1 MGESA
6 VPPERLRSWLLLGLL
21 TAANPTRRREFL
33 AAYGSLKAAAKATEA
48 DWFHRRLLRAG
59 GGKDIFRPASQAG
72 GPEVQATV
80 DDTVAWANGQ
90 VEGATRGGASVLC
103 FEDPRY
109 PELLRETPDPPLAL
123 FVRGSVGAL
132 SRPSIAVVG
141 ARCATSGGLEAARS
155 LAKGL
160 AGAGLAVVSGGAR
173 GIDSAAHRG
182 ALEAGG
188 PTVAV
193 MGAGLDVPY
202 PRENASLFDEVARHG
217 AVISE
222 FPMGTPPQPYHF
234 PLRNRIIA
242 GLSLGVTVVE
252 GKEGSGSL
260 ITAASA
266 LDAGRDVFAVPG
278 AISSPL
284 SEGPHRLIL
293 EGAKLVRRVEDIIE
307 EIPAWADVDPAP
319 PAGEGAG
326 EPGRAAASTKERLL
340 VEAIDS
346 VSGSTADDLAA
357 TLDMATGDLLG
368 ALMEL
373 ELKGWIRQ
381 LPGGR
386 FVRRI

>member
-6 VPPERLRSWLLLGLL
+6 VPPERQRSWLLLGLL
-21 TAANPTRRREFL
+21 TAASPTRRREFL
-33 AAYGSLKAAAKATEA
+33 AAYGSLEVAAKATEA
-48 DWFHRRLLRAG
+48 DWFRRALLRPG
-59 GGKDIFRPASQAG
+59 GGRDIFRPAPRAG
-72 GPEVQATV
+72 SPEVQATV
-80 DDTVAWANGQ
+80 DDTVAWADGQ
-90 VEGATRGGASVLC
+90 LERAARGGASVLC
-103 FEDPRY
+103 LEDPRY
-109 PELLRETPDPPLAL
+109 PELLREAPDPPLAL

-141 ARCATSGGLEAARS
+141 ARVATSGGLEAARS
-155 LAKGL
+155 LAREL

-202 PRENASLFDEVARHG
+202 PRENASLYDEVARHG

-222 FPMGTPPQPYHF
+222 FPMGTPPLPRHF

-252 GKEGSGSL
+252 GREGSGSL

-278 AISSPL
+278 PISSPL

-293 EGAKLVRRVEDIIE
+293 EGAKLVRRVEDILE
-307 EIPAWADVDPAP
+307 EIPAWAGFDPAP
-319 PAGEGAG
+319 PSGEGG
-326 EPGRAAASTKERLL
+326 GGPDRAAASEEERRL
-340 VEAIDS
+340 VDAVDS
-346 VSGSTADDLAA
+346 VSGSTADELAA
-357 TLDMATGDLLG
+357 ALGMATGDLLG

-386 FVRRI
+386 FVRQT